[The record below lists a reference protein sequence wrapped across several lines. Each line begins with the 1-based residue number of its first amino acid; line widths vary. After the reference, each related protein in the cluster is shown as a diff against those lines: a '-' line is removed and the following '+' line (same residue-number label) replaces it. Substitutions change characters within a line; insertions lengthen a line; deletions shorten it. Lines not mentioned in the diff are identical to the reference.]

1 MPGIDDGRGAEGD
14 VTALTGE
21 DSGWRGEWAAAGL
34 GLLALGLAG
43 LPIAVFLLAA
53 DDGLRGAWTFADAKN
68 WVGLRRFC
76 LASTLAIVP
85 ALVLVKLA
93 RDRARRWPARLIAA
107 VALTVALPL
116 IPGVVMQAAW
126 WMAG

>member
-1 MPGIDDGRGAEGD
+1 MPGIDDGQRPTDDLA
-14 VTALTGE
+14 ALPGE
-21 DSGWRGEWAAAGL
+21 PTGWRGEWAAAGL

-107 VALTVALPL
+107 LALTVALPL